1 MKIPFSFAIYGLPFW
16 LIHDLHKSI
25 IILSTC
31 FLMME
36 KRKNTRLDNIC
47 SSLLR
52 LMFFY
57 GEDYNVY
64 AFFNKDN
71 NEIYGFTDIFEIEK
85 YRMEIPVNIFK
96 TNIKNLYLL
105 CRIHAYPDIDEFQ
118 VILLE
123 SRRLS
128 KKSIIEY
135 ASILSMDIRKYEL
148 IEEGSKIIDGK
159 IKREICDKLKIRV
172 SNSNDIFASF
182 SLLMEGYSGK

>member
-1 MKIPFSFAIYGLPFW
+1 MKIPFSFAICGLPFW

-36 KRKNTRLDNIC
+36 KRKKTRLDNIC

-105 CRIHAYPDIDEFQ
+105 CRIQTYPDIDEFQ

-148 IEEGSKIIDGK
+148 IEEGSKIIDGE

-182 SLLMEGYSGK
+182 SLLMEGL

>member
-25 IILSTC
+25 IILSTY

-105 CRIHAYPDIDEFQ
+105 CRIHTYPDIDEFQ